1 MNTADSITC
10 FVTDRGI
17 DVVLRINNEPMRT
30 TVPYETLTSVIGKG
44 TIAVKFDDKR
54 DDVLSALLLEENDK
68 RGRILFRGELRLQP
82 AGHFFSFLRPLEK
95 ATPISLA
102 EARARAAAGKAA

>member
-1 MNTADSITC
+1 MTTSDSITC

-17 DVVLRINNEPMRT
+17 DVVLRLDNVPVRT
-30 TVPYETLTSVIGKG
+30 TVPYETLTSVIDKRPVA
-44 TIAVKFDDKR
+44 IKFDDKR
-54 DDVLSALLLEENDK
+54 DDVLLVNVAK
-68 RGRILFRGELRLQP
+68 LFRGELRLQP
-82 AGHFFSFLRPLEK
+82 AGHYFSFLRPLEK

>member
-10 FVTDRGI
+10 FITERGI
-17 DVVLRINNEPMRT
+17 DVVLRVDNAVART
-30 TVPYETLTSVIGKG
+30 TVPYETLTSVIDNRP
-44 TIAVKFDDKR
+44 IAVKFDGKR
-54 DDVLSALLLEENDK
+54 DDVLLVNVAK
-68 RGRILFRGELRLQP
+68 LFRGELRLQP

-95 ATPISLA
+95 AAPISVA